1 MTLPARTENT
11 HAYTLPRLASA
22 AVVLGLSLLVRGAV
36 FSIRYHQS
44 LQIEALGGVGLT
56 AFGGSDVPGWL
67 GMTQYFIE
75 QGGLAYG
82 LMGTRPPL
90 FPLTVALVY
99 ILGGSALHGAALQTV
114 FGAVTPVIGYLLAHN
129 LLVRSARLERP
140 ERLALVA
147 GGVMALDPASVAAST
162 SLLSEP
168 LFNLAFTACI
178 LHLTLFTE
186 RPRWLHALFASLWL
200 GAAMLTRPTAIY
212 FWVIA
217 PLMLAPLVRRWWRP
231 AIGLIGV
238 GLAVYLGWSARNLRY
253 QGVFTYSMQTNFS
266 LLFLR
271 AVSAEHMATGRPVD
285 DLYVEYV
292 RELYASVGDTE
303 AANQVEPWMFWN
315 FLPAPSS
322 ELYARMGEMAREKLL
337 QYWPYAL
344 ASTPIGIW
352 RMFGVTLAFPG
363 WFAPFELVY
372 HALLYSLMLFGA
384 WSATRRHDWRLLL
397 MTGAPVL
404 YVTGLTLAS
413 QISAM
418 DTRMRTPISVP
429 IIILAV
435 YGLGVALERI
445 GRKQTA
451 ANPATT

>member
-1 MTLPARTENT
+1 MTFPAQTENART
-11 HAYTLPRLASA
+11 YTLPRLADT

-44 LQIEALGGVGLT
+44 LQIEALGGAGLT

-67 GMTQYFIE
+67 SMAQYFIE

-99 ILGGSALHGAALQTV
+99 ILGGTALHGAALQTI
-114 FGAVTPVIGYLLAHN
+114 FGAVTPAIGYLLAHN
-129 LLVRSARLERP
+129 LLVRSTRLERP

-178 LHLTLFTE
+178 LHLALFTE
-186 RPRWLHALFASLWL
+186 RPRWFHALLASLWL

-217 PLMLAPLVRRWWRP
+217 PLMLAPLGRRWWRP

-292 RELYASVGDTE
+292 RELYASVGNTE
-303 AANQVEPWMFWN
+303 AASQVEPWMFWN
-315 FLPAPSS
+315 FLPAPSP

-337 QYWPYAL
+337 RYWPYAL
-344 ASTPIGIW
+344 TGTPIGIW
-352 RMFGVTLAFPG
+352 RMFGLTLTFPD

-372 HALLYSLMLFGA
+372 HALLYGLMLLGA
-384 WSATRRHDWRLLL
+384 WSAVRQRDWRPLI
-397 MTGAPVL
+397 MTGAPIL
-404 YVTGLTLAS
+404 YVTGLTLTS

-418 DTRMRTPISVP
+418 DTRMRTPISAP
-429 IIILAV
+429 IIILAI
-435 YGLGVALERI
+435 YGLGVALKRTR
-445 GRKQTA
+445 RKQPTTSS
-451 ANPATT
+451 ATT